1 MKNEFSDRAP
11 VLPVRVYRLD
21 KGLRPRAQV
30 PKVNIHSRIMGSGNG
45 PFGPFLAALSPAGF
59 T

>member
-21 KGLRPRAQV
+21 KGAQT
-30 PKVNIHSRIMGSGNG
+30 KGTGSQGQYTFPYYG
-45 PFGPFLAALSPAGF
+45 
-59 T
+59 